1 MFFESNT
8 ANASQPVPGGDL
20 GLESIMANTVI
31 LIVEDKDEEIIAAEH
46 AVKHHFGIPL
56 DESGAYLGL
65 EVVKERLGLPD
76 WKAYKVGDGIVS
88 IMTARDLVEVTA
100 GFKKL
105 FGDKGSSG
113 FHGIFPSVGILTDL
127 MFPGGRGKGVQA
139 NGIDVILMAIEHK
152 VPVVVCSDTDHHEV
166 GFVPRL
172 ATTLAPLHPAG
183 KIPVILDKKDWGKA
197 ITLLSEIMP

>member
-1 MFFESNT
+1 MTN
-8 ANASQPVPGGDL
+8 
-20 GLESIMANTVI
+20 IVI
-31 LIVEDKDEEIIAAEH
+31 LIVEDKDEEIIAAEQ
-46 AVKHHFGIPL
+46 AVKNHFGIPL

-65 EVVKERLGLPD
+65 EVAKEKLGLPD

-88 IMTARDLVEVTA
+88 IMTARNLSEANA
-100 GFKKL
+100 GLKKV
-105 FGDKGSSG
+105 FGDEKSPG
-113 FHGIFPSVGILTDL
+113 FRNAFPSVGILTDL